1 MANPLNS
8 WGGLPEAIYCL
19 KSPLF
24 SLSKNYYM
32 HDEIWCFAEIL
43 PSKVSYEEDTHEIA
57 ILNDVSYLGSSK
69 CPFQQSPTLFIGAL
83 FQNSPDFFQISFANK
98 FPECHLRS
106 SECAHEIIVFECTSN
121 CYSTVFLQ
129 FFLCCTLL
137 RCFETS
143 TRRFTFDYGG

>member
-1 MANPLNS
+1 MDGESFKFL
-8 WGGLPEAIYCL
+8 GGLPEAIYCL

-57 ILNDVSYLGSSK
+57 ILSDVSYLGS
-69 CPFQQSPTLFIGAL
+69 CLFQQSPTLFIGAL
-83 FQNSPDFFQISFANK
+83 FQNSPDFFQISFANR

-106 SECAHEIIVFECTSN
+106 PECAHEIIVFECTSN
-121 CYSTVFLQ
+121 CYSTVFLE
-129 FFLCCTLL
+129 FFWCCTLL

-143 TRRFTFDYGG
+143 TRRFTFDSGG